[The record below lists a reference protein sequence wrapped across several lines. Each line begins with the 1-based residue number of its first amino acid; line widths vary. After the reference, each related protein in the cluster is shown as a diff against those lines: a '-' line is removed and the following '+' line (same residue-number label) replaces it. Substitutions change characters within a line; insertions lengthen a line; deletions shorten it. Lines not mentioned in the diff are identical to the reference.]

1 MKSPGESSRSIFQ
14 CSKKPWAA
22 HLTDMTTPLRS
33 GDLRGKAHLEPP
45 LTPRP
50 SERFP
55 NIVFRSTVG
64 RNTTTL
70 FMMRLCDL
78 ADEITRSRGIDSA
91 EAEFFSILLE
101 IVQG

>member
-1 MKSPGESSRSIFQ
+1 LLKNSVILPTGEDTGDRVISEARRIWSLLLLPGPRES
-14 CSKKPWAA
+14 
-22 HLTDMTTPLRS
+22 
-33 GDLRGKAHLEPP
+33 
-45 LTPRP
+45 
-50 SERFP
+50 FP

-78 ADEITRSRGIDSA
+78 ADEITRSSGIDSA

-101 IVQG
+101 IV